1 MKYELIYYY
10 DNGKLSAV
18 IKYKNEDI
26 KGSKT
31 KTKPIDEKTFL
42 NLLKE
47 LKNSNKKDHGIK
59 NICFDKNDLV
69 FFVDESKVR
78 LHDISLFKKDKR
90 FNFIFEVIKNK
101 KYKTNKQNNLL
112 FKTGVVTMAFLVT
125 ISGVQVVKALNK
137 KEDIVQDEIP
147 TTTVN
152 LQVDLANQNY
162 EKLLEEQKNVLKE
175 EVKEEVSTT
184 NIDNETATKAFAN
197 KNVSDK
203 QGYLSDSSKAVKTR
217 NLYKDIIEKYANMY
231 GLDSDLM
238 CALATQER
246 GVHNNEIDSG
256 GAIGLMQIQVNV
268 WNGNDLVVYNNS
280 LKSNETIRITTDKL
294 KNVDFNIKTG
304 CAIFKDCLKQMKG
317 NYVAAVQCYNM
328 GQGTM
333 RKILNNY
340 SYATGKTVDEILG
353 DPSDLGW
360 LNYVNRS
367 YAGDPN
373 YVKNVFRYYNGD
385 EFNAPE
391 IIESKTK

>member
-10 DNGKLSAV
+10 DNEKLSAV

-69 FFVDESKVR
+69 FYVDGSKVR

-90 FNFIFEVIKNK
+90 FNFIFEVINNK

-175 EVKEEVSTT
+175 EV
-184 NIDNETATKAFAN
+184 
-197 KNVSDK
+197 
-203 QGYLSDSSKAVKTR
+203 
-217 NLYKDIIEKYANMY
+217 
-231 GLDSDLM
+231 
-238 CALATQER
+238 
-246 GVHNNEIDSG
+246 
-256 GAIGLMQIQVNV
+256 
-268 WNGNDLVVYNNS
+268 
-280 LKSNETIRITTDKL
+280 
-294 KNVDFNIKTG
+294 
-304 CAIFKDCLKQMKG
+304 
-317 NYVAAVQCYNM
+317 
-328 GQGTM
+328 
-333 RKILNNY
+333 
-340 SYATGKTVDEILG
+340 
-353 DPSDLGW
+353 
-360 LNYVNRS
+360 
-367 YAGDPN
+367 
-373 YVKNVFRYYNGD
+373 
-385 EFNAPE
+385 
-391 IIESKTK
+391 